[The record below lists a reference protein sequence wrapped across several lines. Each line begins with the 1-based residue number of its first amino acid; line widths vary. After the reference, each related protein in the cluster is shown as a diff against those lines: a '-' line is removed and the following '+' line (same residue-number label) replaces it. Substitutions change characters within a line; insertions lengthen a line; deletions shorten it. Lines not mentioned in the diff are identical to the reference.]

1 MPFNTQGQANALQKQ
16 AAAQKK
22 RNALLFT
29 KKMKSIPPVQSM
41 KSTSTT
47 RRRRAPK
54 ARGVNLAILIA
65 KLMILL
71 FKLKLDPAAMVKRNK
86 NHKQRINDLARNDL
100 SQWSAFVPPSKMV
113 SSYKPGAVL
122 NVASE
127 LVENVCP
134 ATEYNQNILQPKCQD
149 PKLESY
155 AVEWAKLTKVAVAR
169 LPNKDPKNNVCREPG
184 SFCKD
189 GLGIPRILMPDL
201 KNPDDFLQR
210 IHRQFGIENKRE
222 TVKMNDLKPAQGEIR
237 RTRVN
242 NAAKEMNTNG
252 VVKIKQNNGSVKVAA
267 PIIISQDNFIVDGHH
282 RWAAA
287 HDKGLEDKDIP
298 VIRILA
304 PISEILLAAAVE
316 PSNPF

>member
-1 MPFNTQGQANALQKQ
+1 MPFNTRGQADALQKQ

-29 KKMKSIPPVQSM
+29 KKIKSLPPLKPI
-41 KSTSTT
+41 KSQT
-47 RRRRAPK
+47 RRRIQKTKP
-54 ARGVNLAILIA
+54 RGFNFAKLIA

-86 NHKQRINDLARNDL
+86 NNRRRINDLARNDL
-100 SQWSAFVPPSKMV
+100 SQWSTFVPPSKVVTM
-113 SSYKPGAVL
+113 YKPGAVL
-122 NVASE
+122 NVASK

-149 PKLESY
+149 PKLQLY
-155 AVEWAKLTKVAVAR
+155 ATEWAKKTHVAVAT
-169 LPNKDPKNNVCREPG
+169 LPNKHPKNNVCREPG
-184 SFCKD
+184 AFCKD

-201 KNPDDFLQR
+201 KNPDDFLHR

-222 TVKMNDLKPAQGEIR
+222 TVRMNDLKPAQGEIR